1 MKKVIAL
8 LLTLIVGATW
18 FAGCTPD
25 PEAHAHEWSE
35 WTVAAEA
42 SCEKDGKRV
51 RECEGCGRKQYQV
64 IEGGHQWGDWATVT
78 PQTCPEPGLKQR
90 TCTVCGEKEDQVL
103 PALGTHQYEMTVSFA
118 GDCISSAEYRYTC
131 TKCGDSYTEK
141 GNYNTAN
148 HFGDTYACG
157 AHCVQCAKAGQDHT
171 AVTCGVS
178 NHFNCDGL
186 NHTECAIP
194 TAANMVL
201 TEIDGGTAYRLDKFV
216 SVSTDTDL
224 FVPAFYNDKPVVE
237 IADSV
242 FNGSAISYGAEVREW
257 LNKIK
262 YIYVPDTV
270 KVIGNFFAYKMDSL
284 EEVRLPKAVESYGWN
299 TFYDLPAL
307 TSFNIPEGVEK
318 LDGFVGNPY
327 VLTESKVASVTIP
340 ESFTDMDALKY
351 VLNSAAL
358 ETVNYQ
364 GTEDAWNKLT
374 ENFPVDL
381 KADPTFGYDY
391 QALYNQQFSDMQL
404 KLVGFSFEPYGEG
417 YAITGYP
424 GIAKEELV
432 IPETILEK
440 PVLAL
445 ATDALDIAN
454 TASNNVGA
462 LEMVKSIVFEANLEY
477 VGDYNFFGLPNL
489 EKVILPETV
498 TYVGSQCF
506 YNCAKLTEVYI
517 PAGAEMDMTRAP
529 FSNCPNLVKANIPGI
544 VNIGGEGAFTNAN
557 TSLKLT
563 VGVNSNEW
571 YYFMKASKAN
581 WDKFEVIYNN
591 GKKIVQENGMEFV
604 LNDEEEETYS
614 FVGFYDI
621 VKNAS
626 GEAVDG
632 LAIPN
637 SIVVEGK
644 SKVVN
649 AIGTAVFNPNAYI
662 NTDIA
667 NWIKSLGA
675 VETASAYTM
684 EAIKASSIE
693 YLGNYNFVDMK
704 ARVQL
709 PYRLKTER
717 LVGCFN
723 NFTVNFQDALR
734 IPQGV
739 KVLEDCFNFDTCWFN
754 MSLPGGWLFILMP
767 SDFEKFVGRCWDYT
781 TAPQSLAFIYDEND
795 IIKEPT
801 PDDETGLTVR
811 DLFNAALAKSEVT
824 TATWS
829 VSKQLLTNFSTAQFV
844 FGYGGTVGTIWG
856 ADYKILVE
864 RGF

>member
-103 PALGTHQYEMTVSFA
+103 PALGTHHYEMTVSFA

-381 KADPTFGYDY
+381 KAEPTFGYDY

-529 FSNCPNLVKANIPGI
+529 FSLCPSLTKITLPDTITGSC
-544 VNIGGEGAFTNAN
+544 GADAFKNAN
-557 TSLKLT
+557 ANLEIS
-563 VGVNSNEW
+563 VACNSNVW
-571 YYFMKASKAN
+571 YLWMKSAEEN
-581 WDKFEVIYNN
+581 WKDAKITYNR
-591 GKKIVQENGMEFV
+591 GKKIEQDGNGVEY
-604 LNDEEEETYS
+604 LLSEDGTYYTLA
-614 FVGFYDI
+614 GFYAPP
-621 VKNAS
+621 AS
-626 GEAVDG
+626 PDN
-632 LAIPN
+632 P
-637 SIVVEGK
+637 EGVMGYTIQNEFNGK
-644 SKVVN
+644 PIK
-649 AIGTAVFNPNAYI
+649 AIGDAVFNGNAY
-662 NTDIA
+662 A
-667 NWIKSLGA
+667 NKA
-675 VETASAYTM
+675 VENWLKKVAM
-684 EAIKASSIE
+684 AIVVTSPTTTNIE
-693 YLGNYNFVDMK
+693 YLGNYNYVDIC
-704 ARVQL
+704 ANNYSL
-709 PYRLKTER
+709 PVSLKNER
-717 LVGCFN
+717 LIGCFN
-723 NFTVNFQDALR
+723 NINTVVGMNKITSGMR
-734 IPQGV
+734 IPRGV
-739 KVLEDCFNFDTCWFN
+739 KVLEDCFN
-754 MSLPGGWLFILMP
+754 
-767 SDFEKFVGRCWDYT
+767 WDGTWCYG
-781 TAPQSLAFIYDEND
+781 ALNPFIYL
-795 IIKEPT
+795 PT
-801 PDDETGLTVR
+801 TLERFEGSCFNGEVLGFFVVMDCPDADAVNMFLSLLDNSTGIAADKKAFLKTFTDGANPFVQGDGGIWLTVFGILDR
-811 DLFNAALAKSEVT
+811 NYSGVCQLF
-824 TATWS
+824 
-829 VSKQLLTNFSTAQFV
+829 
-844 FGYGGTVGTIWG
+844 
-856 ADYKILVE
+856 
-864 RGF
+864 

>member
-381 KADPTFGYDY
+381 KAEPTFGYDY

-529 FSNCPNLVKANIPGI
+529 FSLCPSLTKITLPDTITGSC
-544 VNIGGEGAFTNAN
+544 GADAFKNAN
-557 TSLKLT
+557 ANLEIS
-563 VGVNSNEW
+563 VACNSNVW
-571 YYFMKASKAN
+571 YLWMKSAEEN
-581 WDKFEVIYNN
+581 WKDAKITYNR
-591 GKKIVQENGMEFV
+591 GKKIEQDGNGVEY
-604 LNDEEEETYS
+604 LLSEDGTYYTLI
-614 FVGFYDI
+614 GFYNTVNDPAGAPVAGFI
-621 VKNAS
+621 
-626 GEAVDG
+626 
-632 LAIPN
+632 IPETFN
-637 SIVVEGK
+637 GK
-644 SKVVN
+644 PITE
-649 AIGTAVFNPNAYI
+649 IGPAVFNARAYQ
-662 NTDIA
+662 NTAIA
-667 NWIKSLGA
+667 NWIKTGIGALIMGKQDAIGSFSLDNNVKTIGD
-675 VETASAYTM
+675 
-684 EAIKASSIE
+684 
-693 YLGNYNFVDMK
+693 YNFVDMNNVTQLRLPSSITNK
-704 ARVQL
+704 TIVGWYVNINAAAFIRV
-709 PYRLKTER
+709 PR
-717 LVGCFN
+717 
-723 NFTVNFQDALR
+723 
-734 IPQGV
+734 GV
-739 KVLEDCFNFDTCWFN
+739 EIMEDCFQWDSTMMNGGGNKWVV
-754 MSLPGGWLFILMP
+754 LPVLKQF
-767 SDFEKFVGRCWDYT
+767 
-781 TAPQSLAFIYDEND
+781 
-795 IIKEPT
+795 
-801 PDDETGLTVR
+801 TGNSWTG
-811 DLFNAALAKSEVT
+811 
-824 TATWS
+824 TATAFGFVLDCLVTEAVETFETILDNSDCERSDWKGAVVPFFKTFGNAGLVLGAGTPEVAS
-829 VSKQLLTNFSTAQFV
+829 AFSYDV
-844 FGYGGTVGTIWG
+844 FI
-856 ADYKILVE
+856 AL
-864 RGF
+864 GF